1 MKTEDHK
8 ILGKHLLKPYKNHI
22 EKKHNKLFILGC
34 IAPDYL
40 PNTFIRGIF
49 KTKSFKG
56 HNKEISEKYIKKIIL
71 RLENRRIKT
80 KIDFFYMGILMHYI
94 ADAFTHPHNN
104 VFKGGY
110 KEHMR
115 YEEELHGIFERVIDK
130 FKMERK
136 PVKILKLPEYF
147 KKQHKKYS
155 MNNQGHLNDGDF
167 IVDVC
172 QNVFD
177 NLLKKKNLLPE

>member
-8 ILGKHLLKPYKNHI
+8 ILGKHLLKPYKGQI
-22 EKKHNKLFILGC
+22 KEKHNKLFILGC

-56 HNKEISEKYIKKIIL
+56 HNKEISEKYIKRIIL
-71 RLENRRIKT
+71 RFEKKKIQT

-104 VFKGGY
+104 VFEGGY
-110 KEHMR
+110 REHMN
-115 YEEELHGIFERVIDK
+115 YEEELHTIFDRIVRRLKKERNHI
-130 FKMERK
+130 
-136 PVKILKLPEYF
+136 KIAELPEYF
-147 KKQHKKYS
+147 KKQHEKYR
-155 MNNQGHLNDGDF
+155 LNKQNFFNDSNY

-172 QNVFD
+172 QNIFD
-177 NLLKKKNLLPE
+177 NLLNKKNLRAE